1 MSLIIT
7 NSKNY
12 YNSNLSMSDFIIG
25 IGKRIKDI
33 RKENN
38 LTINE
43 LANRAN
49 VSNGLISRIENGR
62 TIPSLPV
69 LLDLIQSLEID
80 ASYFFEGVEK
90 DSTSKFIYIPKE
102 NQQIIEKEIEARGFK
117 YMHIFSK
124 SLSSLGFE
132 AVLLT
137 LEPNSKREKVIT
149 DAWEFKY
156 ILKGTVK
163 YIIDQ
168 EEIILSE
175 GDALYFNGRHPHVP
189 ESISDESC
197 LMLVLYLYSEK
208 N

>member
-1 MSLIIT
+1 
-7 NSKNY
+7 
-12 YNSNLSMSDFIIG
+12 MSDFIIG

-69 LLDLIQSLEID
+69 LLDLIQSLDID

-102 NQQIIEKEIEARGFK
+102 NQQIIEKEIEAKGFK

-124 SLSSLGFE
+124 SLNSLGFE

-163 YIIDQ
+163 YVIDQ

>member
-1 MSLIIT
+1 
-7 NSKNY
+7 
-12 YNSNLSMSDFIIG
+12 MSDFIIG

-69 LLDLIQSLEID
+69 LLDLIQSLDID
-80 ASYFFEGVEK
+80 ASYFFEGVENRNSAK
-90 DSTSKFIYIPKE
+90 YLYIPKE
-102 NQQIIEKEIEARGFK
+102 NQQVIEKEIEAQGFK

-124 SLSSLGFE
+124 SLNSLGFE

-163 YIIDQ
+163 YLIDQ
-168 EEIILSE
+168 EEVTLSE
-175 GDALYFNGRHPHVP
+175 GDALYFNGRFPHVP
-189 ESISDESC
+189 VSISDESC
-197 LMLVLYLYSEK
+197 IMLVLYLYSERD
-208 N
+208 

>member
-1 MSLIIT
+1 
-7 NSKNY
+7 
-12 YNSNLSMSDFIIG
+12 MSDFIIG

-69 LLDLIQSLEID
+69 LLDLIQSLDID
-80 ASYFFEGVEK
+80 ASYFFEGVENRNSAK
-90 DSTSKFIYIPKE
+90 YLYIPKE
-102 NQQIIEKEIEARGFK
+102 NQQIIEKEIEAQGFK

-124 SLSSLGFE
+124 SLNSLGFE

-163 YIIDQ
+163 YLIDQ
-168 EEIILSE
+168 EEVILSE
-175 GDALYFNGRHPHVP
+175 GDALYFNGRFPHVP
-189 ESISDESC
+189 VSISDESC
-197 LMLVLYLYSEK
+197 IMLVLYLYSERD
-208 N
+208 

>member
-1 MSLIIT
+1 
-7 NSKNY
+7 
-12 YNSNLSMSDFIIG
+12 MSDFIIG

-33 RKENN
+33 RKESG

-69 LLDLIQSLEID
+69 LLDLIQSLDID

-90 DSTSKFIYIPKE
+90 DSTSKFMYIPRE
-102 NQQIIEKEIEARGFK
+102 NQHIIEKEIEAQGFT

-124 SLSSLGFE
+124 SLNSLGFE

-156 ILKGTVK
+156 ILKGKVK
-163 YIIDQ
+163 YLIDQ

-189 ESISDESC
+189 VSISHESC
-197 LMLVLYLYSEK
+197 VMLVLYLYSEK

>member
-1 MSLIIT
+1 
-7 NSKNY
+7 
-12 YNSNLSMSDFIIG
+12 MSDFIIG

-43 LANRAN
+43 LANRAS

-69 LLDLIQSLEID
+69 LLDLIQSLDID
-80 ASYFFEGVEK
+80 ASYFFEGVENRNSAK
-90 DSTSKFIYIPKE
+90 YLYIPKE
-102 NQQIIEKEIEARGFK
+102 NQQIIEKEIEAQGFK

-124 SLSSLGFE
+124 SLNSLGFE

-163 YIIDQ
+163 YLIDQ
-168 EEIILSE
+168 EEVILSE
-175 GDALYFNGRHPHVP
+175 GDALYFNGRFPHVP
-189 ESISDESC
+189 VSISDESC
-197 LMLVLYLYSEK
+197 IMLVLYLYSERD
-208 N
+208 

>member
-1 MSLIIT
+1 
-7 NSKNY
+7 
-12 YNSNLSMSDFIIG
+12 MSDFIIG

-69 LLDLIQSLEID
+69 LLDLIQSLDID
-80 ASYFFEGVEK
+80 ASYFFEGVENRNSAK
-90 DSTSKFIYIPKE
+90 YLYIPKE
-102 NQQIIEKEIEARGFK
+102 NQQVIEKEIEAQGFK

-124 SLSSLGFE
+124 SLNSLGFE

-156 ILKGTVK
+156 ILKGSVK
-163 YIIDQ
+163 YLIDQ
-168 EEIILSE
+168 EEVILSE
-175 GDALYFNGRHPHVP
+175 GDALYFNGKFPHVP
-189 ESISDESC
+189 VSISDESC
-197 LMLVLYLYSEK
+197 IMLVLYLYSERD
-208 N
+208 

>member
-1 MSLIIT
+1 
-7 NSKNY
+7 
-12 YNSNLSMSDFIIG
+12 MSDFIIG

-43 LANRAN
+43 LANKAN

-69 LLDLIQSLEID
+69 LLDLIQSLDID
-80 ASYFFEGVEK
+80 ASYFFEGVENRNSAK
-90 DSTSKFIYIPKE
+90 YLYIPKE
-102 NQQIIEKEIEARGFK
+102 NQQVIEKEIEAQGFK

-124 SLSSLGFE
+124 SLNSLGFE

-163 YIIDQ
+163 YLIDQ
-168 EEIILSE
+168 EEVILSE
-175 GDALYFNGRHPHVP
+175 GDALYFNGRFPHVP
-189 ESISDESC
+189 VSISDESC
-197 LMLVLYLYSEK
+197 IMLVLYLYSERD
-208 N
+208 

>member
-1 MSLIIT
+1 
-7 NSKNY
+7 
-12 YNSNLSMSDFIIG
+12 MSDFIIG